1 MLTVEGAEGTW
12 VINKHAPTRQ
22 IWLSSPQSGAR
33 HYAYRCQLRPVEG
46 YTGRAGPDRPP
57 VGRTGRPAD
66 MATAMN
72 RFSGLNMLGP
82 YLRPYRG
89 RVALAL
95 LSLLVAAGTVLAFG
109 ACLRALIDRGF
120 AQGRPD
126 VLNYAL
132 ASLLVVAVVLAIASG
147 ARFYLV
153 SWLGER
159 VVGDLRRDLFAHVI
173 RLGPA
178 WFEIKRSG
186 DVMSRISADA
196 QLIEQVIG
204 SSASV
209 ALRNMLMC
217 IGGVAMLV
225 ITNPKLAL
233 FVLAVVPFV
242 VAPIILFGRKVR
254 ALSREAQ
261 ARMADMV
268 SEGGETLDAVRT
280 VQAFAQEDRAARR
293 FGEATERAFDAARR
307 RVARRAVMTTLVIFI
322 VFAAVGFLLWI
333 GGHDVISG
341 RISAGD
347 LSAFVF
353 YAVLVASSGGA
364 ISETIGDLQRAAG
377 AAERLAELARRTP
390 GHRRSRQSRRRCPG
404 RCRAPSRFEDVS
416 FRYPTRPDT
425 PGARPLRPQGRAGR
439 DGGDRRPLGRG
450 QDHGLQPA
458 AALLRSAGGA
468 RSAST
473 ASTSRRSCFADLRRR
488 IAIVPQEP
496 VLFTASVT
504 ENIRYGRPD
513 AGDAEVRAAAEAASA
528 LGFIE
533 ALPQGFATHL
543 GARGVR
549 LSGGQRQRIAIA
561 RALLCDPADPAAR
574 RGDQRAR
581 RRKRTG
587 RPAGA
592 RPADAPAHHPGDRP
606 SPGDGPEGRPDRGD
620 RRGPGGRC
628 RPPCRSGAP

>member
-1 MLTVEGAEGTW
+1 
-12 VINKHAPTRQ
+12 
-22 IWLSSPQSGAR
+22 
-33 HYAYRCQLRPVEG
+33 
-46 YTGRAGPDRPP
+46 
-57 VGRTGRPAD
+57 
-66 MATAMN
+66 MN
-72 RFSGLNMLGP
+72 RFAGLRLLGP

-89 RVALAL
+89 RTVLAVF
-95 LSLLVAAGTVLAFG
+95 SLLVAAGTVLAFG

-126 VLNYAL
+126 ILNYAL
-132 ASLLVVAVVLAIASG
+132 ASLIAVAVVLAIASG

-159 VVGDLRRDLFAHVI
+159 VVGDLRRDLFAHVV

-209 ALRNMLMC
+209 ALRNSLMC
-217 IGGVAMLV
+217 VGGVAMLV
-225 ITNPKLAL
+225 VTNPKLAL
-233 FVLAVVPFV
+233 LVLAVVPLV

-254 ALSREAQ
+254 RLSREAQ

-280 VQAFAQEDRAARR
+280 VQAFAQEERATQR

-307 RVARRAVMTTLVIFI
+307 RVAQRAVMTTLVIFI
-322 VFAAVGFLLWI
+322 VFAAVGFLLWM
-333 GGHDVISG
+333 GGHDVLDG

-347 LSAFVF
+347 LTAFVF

-377 AAERLAELARRTP
+377 AAERLAELQAEPPAILEAANPKPLPKPLSGSVRVE
-390 GHRRSRQSRRRCPG
+390 G
-404 RCRAPSRFEDVS
+404 VS
-416 FRYPTRPDT
+416 FRYPTRPESLALDRFDLT
-425 PGARPLRPQGRAGR
+425 VAPGETVAIVGPSGAGKTTVFN
-439 DGGDRRPLGRG
+439 L
-450 QDHGLQPA
+450 
-458 AALLRSAGGA
+458 LLRFYDPESGTIRIDGVDI
-468 RSAST
+468 RDL
-473 ASTSRRSCFADLRRR
+473 RFADLRSAL
-488 IAIVPQEP
+488 AIVPQEP
-496 VLFTASVT
+496 VLFTASVA

-513 AGDAEVRAAAEAASA
+513 ASDAEVRAAAETASA
-528 LGFIE
+528 LRFIE
-533 ALPQGFATHL
+533 ALPQGFATDL

-561 RALLCDPADPAAR
+561 RAVLRNPAILLLDEATSALDAESELAVQQALDR
-574 RGDQRAR
+574 LM
-581 RRKRTG
+581 TG
-587 RPAGA
+587 RTTLVIAHRLATVQKADRIVVVDHGQVVDVGRHADLVRRDGLYA
-592 RPADAPAHHPGDRP
+592 RLAELQFNLSAAA
-606 SPGDGPEGRPDRGD
+606 E
-620 RRGPGGRC
+620 
-628 RPPCRSGAP
+628 

>member
-1 MLTVEGAEGTW
+1 
-12 VINKHAPTRQ
+12 
-22 IWLSSPQSGAR
+22 
-33 HYAYRCQLRPVEG
+33 
-46 YTGRAGPDRPP
+46 
-57 VGRTGRPAD
+57 
-66 MATAMN
+66 MN
-72 RFSGLNMLGP
+72 RFSGLNLLGP

-95 LSLLVAAGTVLAFG
+95 LSLLAAAGTVLAFG

-280 VQAFAQEDRAARR
+280 VQAFAQEDRAASR

-322 VFAAVGFLLWI
+322 VFAAVGFLLWM

-341 RISAGD
+341 QISAGD

-377 AAERLAELARRTP
+377 AAERLAELGAEPAVIVEAVNPKTLP
-390 GHRRSRQSRRRCPG
+390 KPVQGSV
-404 RCRAPSRFEDVS
+404 RFEEVS
-416 FRYPTRPDT
+416 FRYPTRPDSPALDRFDLSIA
-425 PGARPLRPQGRAGR
+425 PGETVAIVGPSGAGKTTVFN
-439 DGGDRRPLGRG
+439 L
-450 QDHGLQPA
+450 
-458 AALLRSAGGA
+458 LLRFYDPEAGTIRVDGLDI
-468 RSAST
+468 RDL
-473 ASTSRRSCFADLRRR
+473 CFADLRGAL
-488 IAIVPQEP
+488 AIVPQEP
-496 VLFTASVT
+496 VLFTTSVAD
-504 ENIRYGRPD
+504 NIRYGRPD
-513 AGDAEVRAAAEAASA
+513 ASDADVRAAAEAASA

-533 ALPQGFATHL
+533 TLPQGFATHL

-561 RALLCDPADPAAR
+561 RALLCDPAILLLDEATSALDAESELAVQQALDR
-574 RGDQRAR
+574 LMH
-581 RRKRTG
+581 KRTTLVIAHRLATVQKADRIVVIDHG
-587 RPAGA
+587 RVVDVGRHADLVRRDGLYA
-592 RPADAPAHHPGDRP
+592 RLAELQFNLSAAA
-606 SPGDGPEGRPDRGD
+606 S
-620 RRGPGGRC
+620 
-628 RPPCRSGAP
+628 